1 MAMKVSFLYL
11 FILSGVLSCSHK
23 PSSKGDISQ
32 LRPNEITIAFGS
44 CARSNDSIPIFNDV
58 IAQKPAVWVWLG
70 DIMYGDSH
78 DMTVLKKKY
87 DIQKNN
93 PRYKKLA
100 STAKV
105 IGIWDDH
112 DYGINDGGKNY
123 SVKDDSKELLL
134 DFLDVADNDPVRDHD
149 GVYSEH
155 DIAVGDKLVK
165 IILLDTR
172 YFRDTLDADF
182 NSSARYLP
190 NQEGDILGEGQ
201 WQWLESTLKNSKADF
216 HIVGSG
222 IQVIAE
228 EQGYEKWANFP
239 KSRDRFF
246 KLLAKIQPKPLM
258 IISGDRHIAE
268 ISGIEIPGLGYP
280 LYDFTASG
288 LTHTWSSPWD
298 EPNRF
303 RVDSLIAA
311 KNFGLLKLDLDNANP
326 ELVMEIRGENDELLQ
341 QRKIVY

>member
-1 MAMKVSFLYL
+1 MKDIFLFL
-11 FILSGVLSCSHK
+11 FILLGIVSCSQT
-23 PSSKGDISQ
+23 SSSEGDVAQVESS
-32 LRPNEITIAFGS
+32 EIIIAFGS
-44 CARSNDSIPIFNDV
+44 CARSYSSVPIFDAV
-58 IAQKPAVWVWLG
+58 IAQKPAVWIWLG

-78 DMTVLKKKY
+78 DMTVLKEKY
-87 DIQKNN
+87 DTL
-93 PRYKKLA
+93 KKTPGYQTIMSA
-100 STAKV
+100 TKV

-123 SVKDDSKELLL
+123 SKKDESKELLL
-134 DFLDVADNDPVRDHD
+134 DFLDIPVDDPVRDHD
-149 GVYSEH
+149 GVYSTH
-155 DIAVGDKLVK
+155 DITVGDKLVK

-172 YFRDTLDADF
+172 YFRDTLDADL
-182 NSSARYLP
+182 SGTARYLP
-190 NQEGDILGEGQ
+190 NQEGDILGEEQ
-201 WQWLESTLKNSKADF
+201 WQWLESTLKNSTADF

-246 KLLAKIQPKPLM
+246 ALLTEINPNPLL

-268 ISGIEIPGLGYP
+268 ISKIEIPGLDYP

-298 EPNRF
+298 EPNRY

-311 KNFGLLKLDLDNANP
+311 KNFGLLKLDWQNSKP
-326 ELVMEIRGENDELLQ
+326 EVVLEIRGEQDELIQ
-341 QRKIVY
+341 QTKIAY